1 MNSGTF
7 LSLRHSTPSA
17 WVLGKGH
24 HIQLLWEW
32 WGSEHRSSSCAAS
45 ILPAE
50 SSPSSVSVSQLPA
63 HALSAA
69 VCSGGTQLTENR
81 VCLVTS
87 VVLETWEDRF
97 LHHHPLPTLGL
108 WSRHTK
114 MVASPSN
121 GTCFLKKRTK
131 HRLPSLFILP
141 HMTRCVPESRQEWM
155 AEDRCV
161 GS

>member
-1 MNSGTF
+1 MCG
-7 LSLRHSTPSA
+7 
-17 WVLGKGH
+17 
-24 HIQLLWEW
+24 LWAKVTI
-32 WGSEHRSSSCAAS
+32 SSFYG
-45 ILPAE
+45 
-50 SSPSSVSVSQLPA
+50 
-63 HALSAA
+63 
-69 VCSGGTQLTENR
+69 SGGDLNTGPRLVQQAYYPLSPPPALLVFPSCLHMLCLLLFAQVELNLQR
-81 VCLVTS
+81 IDLVTS

-114 MVASPSN
+114 MVASPLN

-131 HRLPSLFILP
+131 HRLPSLFTLP

-155 AEDRCV
+155 PEDRCV